1 MATPNED
8 EMKKWFPG
16 LYRRGTGTKCEKPKL
31 RILCFPPAG
40 CAEDLY
46 STEGTGLRYE
56 KSALLEWAR
65 DNTAEVLAVQYP
77 GRANRKGEEFATTI
91 GDIVKPL
98 HSILCE
104 YCNDG
109 VPFVICA
116 HSVGTWI
123 AYELLQLIISDQKS
137 MRAPE
142 YVFFSAFPSPT
153 IPMKERPWNVNKD
166 LNEEEFKTECR
177 RWNINEIVFTQIW
190 GVYHPML
197 RSDFTLF
204 DQYTHED
211 DNKKKFA
218 FPVTVYS
225 ATDDGAGAG
234 KSIRLKHLSSS
245 QLMAIICFRW
255 IKNRSLYG

>member
-1 MATPNED
+1 
-8 EMKKWFPG
+8 MKHK
-16 LYRRGTGTKCEKPKL
+16 
-31 RILCFPPAG
+31 
-40 CAEDLY
+40 Y
-46 STEGTGLRYE
+46 STEGTGVRYE

-77 GRANRKGEEFATTI
+77 GRANRKGEAFATTI

-104 YCNDG
+104 YCNDD

-218 FPVTVYS
+218 FPMTVYS
-225 ATDDGAGAG
+225 ATDDGMISEAMCRGWKEHTSQTFEFITIDG
-234 KSIRLKHLSSS
+234 HHLFPLDKEQKSVWLKSVAKGLDDVME
-245 QLMAIICFRW
+245 LIELKAEYEGMG
-255 IKNRSLYG
+255 L